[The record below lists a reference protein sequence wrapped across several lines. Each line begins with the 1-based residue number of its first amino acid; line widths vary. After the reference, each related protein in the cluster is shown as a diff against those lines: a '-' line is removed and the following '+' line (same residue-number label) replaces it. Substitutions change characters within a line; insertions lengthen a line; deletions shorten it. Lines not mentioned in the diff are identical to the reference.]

1 MDTQNYHQ
9 VELKIQDGELHRG
22 FTCTA
27 PEDAPCRRRPK
38 DTLLE
43 SWSSEEAT
51 ETGHQCWAVE
61 WVNAV
66 GIEDAIIG
74 YPDQVLAS
82 VPVAISY
89 EEGVSIDPI
98 FPEAPELSGR
108 EQAEVE
114 RFGIHDEDEAA
125 HA

>member
-1 MDTQNYHQ
+1 MSTQNYHH
-9 VELKIQDGELHRG
+9 VELKIEGGELHRG

-61 WVNAV
+61 WVEAV
-66 GIEDAIIG
+66 GIEDSIRS
-74 YPDQVLAS
+74 YPDRVLAS
-82 VPVAISY
+82 VAVDISY
-89 EEGVSIDPI
+89 EEGVNIEPI
-98 FPEAPELSGR
+98 TPDLTGPEL
-108 EQAEVE
+108 AEVT
-114 RFGIHDEDEAA
+114 RFGIHEDQEEDQ
-125 HA
+125 